1 MTASP
6 RTFNSRGLDP
16 NPSGSSRGVVSASR
30 HASLISGHDSVGVT
44 TGDGVADGV
53 GIGVPLAGVAGTV
66 GDAAGAGTAG

>member
-1 MTASP
+1 M
-6 RTFNSRGLDP
+6 
-16 NPSGSSRGVVSASR
+16 SASR

-66 GDAAGAGTAG
+66 GDAAGAPSPEGV

>member
-1 MTASP
+1 M
-6 RTFNSRGLDP
+6 
-16 NPSGSSRGVVSASR
+16 SASR